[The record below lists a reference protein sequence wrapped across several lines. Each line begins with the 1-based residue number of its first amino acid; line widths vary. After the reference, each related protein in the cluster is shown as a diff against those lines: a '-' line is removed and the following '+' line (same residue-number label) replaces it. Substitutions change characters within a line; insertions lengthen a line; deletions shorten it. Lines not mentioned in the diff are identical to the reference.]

1 MAADLK
7 LVRTEKFGDV
17 PCDFYRNENGETF
30 MTSVQLGLAL
40 EYSDPRKGIDNL
52 ISRNGYLGSDEFS
65 VTLKLRATDGKQYD
79 TRVFTEDGIYEV
91 TMLSGTIKAQEFR
104 RFIRGVL
111 KQIRQTGSYDRED
124 RSRDL
129 MVINLIKFQQELEGM
144 EKELLESEINTAK
157 ARKVYR
163 DWIDHTNKI
172 KATISLMKNNIRL
185 TAREISIRDMQQRI
199 RQVMPK

>member
-17 PCDFYRNENGETF
+17 HCDFYRNDKDEVF
-30 MTSVQLGLAL
+30 MTAKQLGEAL
-40 EYSDPRKGIDNL
+40 EYSDPIRAINKVV
-52 ISRNGYLGSDEFS
+52 SRNQYLENTEFS
-65 VTLKLRATDGKQYD
+65 VVVKLTTTDGKPYN
-79 TRVFTEDGIYEV
+79 TRIFTEDGIYEV

-172 KATISLMKNNIRL
+172 KATISLVKNNIRL